1 MDQVLQVL
9 SLDPLDL
16 NPLLAVVALECTS
29 LLQPNNILN
38 WYIYVYYIYRI

>member
-9 SLDPLDL
+9 SLDPLDP

-29 LLQPNNILN
+29 LLKPNNALNN
-38 WYIYVYYIYRI
+38 WYIYMCTYI